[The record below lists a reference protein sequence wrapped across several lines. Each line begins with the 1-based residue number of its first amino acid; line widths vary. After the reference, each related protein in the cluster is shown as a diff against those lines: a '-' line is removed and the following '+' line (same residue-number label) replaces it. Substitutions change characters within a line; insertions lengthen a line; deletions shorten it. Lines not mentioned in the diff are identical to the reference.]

1 MTLRSLLLTASAA
14 LTLPLALGACGK
26 KEGDA
31 PAATAPAGANA
42 AIETAATSPV
52 PAAQTTANP
61 PSATREFR
69 DWTATCDNTNH
80 CVAFGPANDEM
91 GFVLV
96 SLAPG
101 PEARPVVHMG
111 GWGLED
117 GQGSVHAVID
127 GHRYAGENTKMDE
140 EGDVIA
146 FKTPSPQLLH
156 DLGNGSF
163 MALQR
168 GDKQMKVSLGGA
180 AAAFLWID
188 ERQSRLNT
196 PTALIRRG
204 DRPGTEVPAGPAAP
218 RVRVAAA
225 ISQNG
230 LVQDD
235 LSPALL
241 AHPKVKECLA
251 TSRKGERFEPNV
263 EVARLA
269 ADKLLWSVPCG
280 EGAYNFTQVYFIT
293 PADGSAPQ
301 PITFPT
307 ATGGNDELVNSRY
320 DPKTR
325 TLFAFGKGRG
335 IGDCGR
341 MGVWAW
347 TGDRFA
353 LLDEKAMPSCTAVP
367 QDLWPTTWRAA
378 T

>member
-1 MTLRSLLLTASAA
+1 MTLRSFLLTAAAA
-14 LTLPLALGACGK
+14 LILPQGLGACGK

-31 PAATAPAGANA
+31 SPAAALA
-42 AIETAATSPV
+42 AADVAVKTAATSPS
-52 PAAQTTANP
+52 AGTTANP
-61 PSATREFR
+61 PSVTREFR

-80 CVAFGPANDEM
+80 CVAFGSAHENM

-101 PEARPVVHMG
+101 AEARPVVHMG

-117 GQGSVHAVID
+117 GEGSVHAVID
-127 GHRYAGENTKMDE
+127 GRRYAGESSKMDE

-146 FKTPSPQLLH
+146 FRTPSAQLLH

-163 MALQR
+163 MALRR
-168 GDKQMKVSLGGA
+168 GDEQMKVSLGGA

-188 ERQSRLNT
+188 ERQGRLNT

-204 DRPGTEVPAGPAAP
+204 DRPAAEVPAAPAAP
-218 RVRVAAA
+218 RVSVAAA
-225 ISQNG
+225 VAQNG

-251 TSRKGERFEPNV
+251 ETRRGERFEPSV
-263 EVARLA
+263 EASRLA

-280 EGAYNFTQVYFIT
+280 EGAYNFSQTYFIT
-293 PADGSAPQ
+293 PADGTAPR
-301 PITFPT
+301 PVVFPT
-307 ATGGNDELVNSRY
+307 ATGSEETLVNSRY

-335 IGDCGR
+335 LGDCGR

-347 TGDRFA
+347 TGERFA
-353 LLDEKAMPSCTAVP
+353 LLDEKVMPSCTAVP

>member
-31 PAATAPAGANA
+31 SPAAAPAASDVA
-42 AIETAATSPV
+42 VETAATSPS
-52 PAAQTTANP
+52 AGTTANP
-61 PSATREFR
+61 PSVTREFR

-80 CVAFGPANDEM
+80 CVAFGSAHENM

-101 PEARPVVHMG
+101 AEARPVVHMG

-117 GQGSVHAVID
+117 GEGDVYAEID
-127 GHRYAGENTKMDE
+127 GRRYAGQNTKMDE

-146 FKTPSPQLLH
+146 FRTPSAQLLH

-163 MALQR
+163 MALRR
-168 GDKQMKVSLGGA
+168 GDEQMKVSLGGA

-188 ERQSRLNT
+188 ERQGRLNT

-204 DRPGTEVPAGPAAP
+204 DRPAAEVPAAPPAP
-218 RVRVAAA
+218 RVTVAAA
-225 ISQNG
+225 VAQNG

-251 TSRKGERFEPNV
+251 ETRRGERFEPSV
-263 EVARLA
+263 EVSRLA

-280 EGAYNFTQVYFIT
+280 EGAYNFSQTYFIT
-293 PADGSAPQ
+293 PADGTAPR
-301 PITFPT
+301 PVAFPT
-307 ATGGNDELVNSRY
+307 AAGSEETLVNSRY

-335 IGDCGR
+335 LGDCGR

-347 TGDRFA
+347 TGERFA
-353 LLDEKAMPSCTAVP
+353 LLDEKVMPSCTAVP

>member
-1 MTLRSLLLTASAA
+1 MTLRRLLLTASAA
-14 LTLPLALGACGK
+14 LALPLALGACGK
-26 KEGDA
+26 KGDDA
-31 PAATAPAGANA
+31 SPAAASVAV
-42 AIETAATSPV
+42 ETAATSPT
-52 PAAQTTANP
+52 ARTSANP
-61 PSATREFR
+61 PSVTREFR

-80 CVAFGPANDEM
+80 CVAFGSAHENM

-117 GQGSVHAVID
+117 GEGDVYAEID
-127 GHRYAGENTKMDE
+127 GRRYAGQNTKMDE
-140 EGDVIA
+140 EGDVIV
-146 FKTPSPQLLH
+146 FRTPSAQLLH

-163 MALQR
+163 MALRR
-168 GDKQMKVSLGGA
+168 GDEQMKVSLGGA

-188 ERQSRLNT
+188 ERQGRLNT

-204 DRPGTEVPAGPAAP
+204 DRPAEVPAAPAAP
-218 RVRVAAA
+218 RVTLAAA
-225 ISQNG
+225 VAQNG

-251 TSRKGERFEPNV
+251 ETRRGERFEPNV
-263 EVARLA
+263 EVFRLA
-269 ADKLLWSVPCG
+269 ADRLLWSVPCG
-280 EGAYNFTQVYFIT
+280 EGAYNFSQAYFIT
-293 PADGSAPQ
+293 PADGTTPQ
-301 PITFPT
+301 PVVFPT
-307 ATGGNDELVNSRY
+307 AAGSEETLVNSRY

-325 TLFAFGKGRG
+325 ALFAFGKGRG
-335 IGDCGR
+335 LGDCGR

-347 TGDRFA
+347 TGERFA
-353 LLDEKAMPSCTAVP
+353 LLDEKVMPSCTAVP
-367 QDLWPTTWRAA
+367 QNLWPTTWRAA

>member
-31 PAATAPAGANA
+31 SPAAAPAASDVA
-42 AIETAATSPV
+42 VETAATSPS
-52 PAAQTTANP
+52 AGTTANP
-61 PSATREFR
+61 PSVTREFR

-80 CVAFGPANDEM
+80 CVAFGSAHENM

-101 PEARPVVHMG
+101 AEARPVVHMG

-117 GQGSVHAVID
+117 GEGDVYAEID
-127 GHRYAGENTKMDE
+127 GRRYAGQNTKMDE

-146 FKTPSPQLLH
+146 FRTPSAQLLH

-163 MALQR
+163 MALRR
-168 GDKQMKVSLGGA
+168 GDQQMKVSLGGA

-188 ERQSRLNT
+188 ERQGRLNT

-204 DRPGTEVPAGPAAP
+204 NRPAAEVPAAPPAP
-218 RVRVAAA
+218 RVTVAAA
-225 ISQNG
+225 VAQNG

-251 TSRKGERFEPNV
+251 ETRRGERFEPSV
-263 EVARLA
+263 EVSRLA

-280 EGAYNFTQVYFIT
+280 EGAYNFSQTYFIT
-293 PADGSAPQ
+293 LADGTAPQ
-301 PITFPT
+301 PVVFPT
-307 ATGGNDELVNSRY
+307 AQGSEQDLVNSRY

-335 IGDCGR
+335 LGDCGR

-347 TGDRFA
+347 TGERFA
-353 LLDEKAMPSCTAVP
+353 LLDEKVMPSCTAVP